1 MHIER
6 NKLSV
11 VWRTLGDGFAFTPRN
26 DALIG
31 GKFRYE
37 NRLGQGCMY
46 FLSRGTQLKE
56 GPDLPHPWELR
67 GGGACASRAVWGLAE
82 WRHQH

>member
-1 MHIER
+1 
-6 NKLSV
+6 
-11 VWRTLGDGFAFTPRN
+11 
-26 DALIG
+26 
-31 GKFRYE
+31 
-37 NRLGQGCMY
+37 MY